1 MMSTENKL
9 TRKHWH
15 REKAGSLS
23 KVQKKMDKFFVK
35 EFKKNTETTEQEQ
48 NVSLDS
54 KEIISPKPF
63 AFKGFSTNT
72 IAKNPASVSH
82 LKPN

>member
-1 MMSTENKL
+1 
-9 TRKHWH
+9 
-15 REKAGSLS
+15 
-23 KVQKKMDKFFVK
+23 MDKFFVK

-54 KEIISPKPF
+54 KEIISPKSF

>member
-54 KEIISPKPF
+54 KEIISPKSF
-63 AFKGFSTNT
+63 AFKGFSTNI

-82 LKPN
+82 LKLN